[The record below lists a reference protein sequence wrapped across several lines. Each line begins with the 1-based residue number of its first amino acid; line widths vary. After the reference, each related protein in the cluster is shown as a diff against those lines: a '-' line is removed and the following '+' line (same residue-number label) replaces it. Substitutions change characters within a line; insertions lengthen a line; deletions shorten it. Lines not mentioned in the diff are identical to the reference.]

1 MHPNVKRLIEL
12 EYAEQRSEEWL
23 KLRGNLLTASDAA
36 TAIGV
41 NKYETPA
48 KLLLKKCGMAEPF
61 RGNEAT
67 AWGTMMEP
75 VALEMFEERYN
86 EKVYELGLVPHPIY
100 NFLGG
105 SPDGLTESNCLVE
118 IKCPM
123 MRKII
128 PGEVP
133 VHYMPQLQLCMDIMD
148 LESCFFVQYAPI
160 EKTWP
165 SPEVFDVTI
174 VPRDREWFKTN
185 LPIMRAFWDKVLYYR
200 EHLDELPKPK
210 EKVKRPRKKKELEPA
225 VCEIEPFPEEDF
237 YNDD

>member
-148 LESCFFVQYAPI
+148 LESCFLYNMLPSKKLGHHLKCLMLPLFPVIVNGLRPTSRLCEHFGTRFYTS
-160 EKTWP
+160 ESTWM
-165 SPEVFDVTI
+165 SCL
-174 VPRDREWFKTN
+174 N
-185 LPIMRAFWDKVLYYR
+185 
-200 EHLDELPKPK
+200 PK
-210 EKVKRPRKKKELEPA
+210 KR
-225 VCEIEPFPEEDF
+225 
-237 YNDD
+237 